1 MSSVL
6 VGMFENQAAATQARV
21 RLLSAGFAAT
31 AVTLTGGTA
40 ATSSTATQPAGT
52 IASDEPS
59 HKGAIASFFDNL
71 FGGDDADNHE
81 RAGYTDTYQE
91 AFKRGSYGVSV
102 TTVNDTEADKA
113 EGILNDAGAVDIDE
127 KAATWKKEG
136 WTGGAAATGA
146 ALLTGAKGAT
156 TTLEAGAKKK
166 LQEVEEELKVG
177 KRAVAKG
184 GVRIFTRM
192 TEVPV
197 TETVRLREEHA
208 DVKRTSVDR
217 PATEADFAAF
227 KEGSIEVR
235 EMAEEAVVSKTARVT
250 GEVEIGRTATER
262 EETIRDTV
270 RKTKVD
276 VEQLDGGSTGVSG
289 KASGYGS
296 GVTGG
301 GMTGGTANRDP
312 ISGEPGAHPVGT
324 GVGAAAGGIAAGA
337 AVGSVA
343 GPVGTV
349 VGAAVGAVAGGLA
362 GKGVAEKVD
371 PTVTTSTKR

>member
-6 VGMFENQAAATQARV
+6 VGMFDSQAAAAQARGK
-21 RLLSAGFAAT
+21 LMSAGFAAD
-31 AVTLTGGTA
+31 AVTLTGGTE
-40 ATSSTATQPAGT
+40 SSTTKTSMPSGT
-52 IASDEPS
+52 MASDEPQ
-59 HKGAIASFFDNL
+59 HKGAIARFFDDL
-71 FGGDDADNHE
+71 FGGDDSHDE
-81 RAGYTDTYQE
+81 DRAGYADTYNE

-102 TTVNDTEADKA
+102 TTSNDAEADKA
-113 EGILNDAGAVDIDE
+113 EQILNDAGAVDIDE
-127 KAATWKKEG
+127 KAASWRKEG
-136 WTGGAAATGA
+136 WKGGMATAMGA
-146 ALLTGAKGAT
+146 SGTA
-156 TTLEAGAKKK
+156 TTLEAGATRK

-197 TETVRLREEHA
+197 SETVRLREEHA
-208 DVKRTSVDR
+208 NVKRTTVDR

-227 KEGSIEVR
+227 NEGSIEVR
-235 EMAEEAVVSKTARVT
+235 EMGEEAVVSKTARVT
-250 GEVEIGRTATER
+250 GEVEVGKTSTER
-262 EETIRDTV
+262 EETISDTV

-276 VEQLDGGSTGVSG
+276 VEQIAGGTGTSTGMTGG
-289 KASGYGS
+289 KTSAYGS
-296 GVTGG
+296 GVAGG
-301 GMTGGTANRDP
+301 SENRDP
-312 ISGEPGAHPVGT
+312 ITGTPGAHPVGT

-337 AVGSVA
+337 AAGSVA

-371 PTVTTSTKR
+371 PTVTTSKKPD

>member
-6 VGMFENQAAATQARV
+6 VGMFNSQDAATQARTQ
-21 RLLSAGFAAT
+21 LISAGFAAS

-40 ATSSTATQPAGT
+40 LSSSSYTPASTSSA
-52 IASDEPS
+52 DEP
-59 HKGAIASFFDNL
+59 HQEGAIARFFGNL
-71 FGGDDADNHE
+71 FGDSDDKSDTE
-81 RAGYTDTYQE
+81 RAGYTDTYKE
-91 AFKRGSYGVSV
+91 AFKRGAYGVSV
-102 TTVNDTEADKA
+102 TTANESEMDKA
-113 EGILNDAGAVDIDE
+113 EGILNQAGAVDIDE
-127 KAATWKKEG
+127 KAESWKKEG
-136 WTGGAAATGA
+136 WVGGAVGAMTGA
-146 ALLTGAKGAT
+146 ATTAKGTAS
-156 TTLEAGAKKK
+156 TLEAGASKK

-208 DVKRTSVDR
+208 EVKRTAVDR

-235 EMAEEAVVSKTARVT
+235 EMAEEAVVSKSARVT
-250 GEVEIGRTATER
+250 GEVEIGKTSTER
-262 EETIRDTV
+262 EETIRETV
-270 RKTKVD
+270 RKTSVD
-276 VEQLDGGSTGVSG
+276 VEQLEGS
-289 KASGYGS
+289 KA
-296 GVTGG
+296 T
-301 GMTGGTANRDP
+301 GTAAFTGHADDDGTLNRDP
-312 ISGEPGAHPVGT
+312 ITGAPGAHPVGT

-337 AVGSVA
+337 AAGSVV

-349 VGAAVGAVAGGLA
+349 VGAAVGAVAGGLV

-371 PTVTTSTKR
+371 PTTGKTRV

>member
-6 VGMFENQAAATQARV
+6 VGMFDSQAAAAQARGK
-21 RLLSAGFAAT
+21 LMSAGFAGD

-40 ATSSTATQPAGT
+40 SSTTKASMPAGT
-52 IASDEPS
+52 IASDEPQ
-59 HKGAIASFFDNL
+59 HKGAIARFFDDL
-71 FGGDDADNHE
+71 FGSDDSDDE
-81 RAGYTDTYQE
+81 DRAGYTDTYNE

-102 TTVNDTEADKA
+102 TVANDDEADRA
-113 EGILNDAGAVDIDE
+113 EQILNDAGAVDIDE
-127 KAATWKKEG
+127 KAAAWRKEG
-136 WTGGAAATGA
+136 WTGGMAKTMGAATGTA
-146 ALLTGAKGAT
+146 A
-156 TTLEAGAKKK
+156 TLEAGATRK

-208 DVKRTSVDR
+208 DVKRTAVNR

-250 GEVEIGRTATER
+250 GEVEVGKTATER
-262 EETIRDTV
+262 EETIRETV

-276 VEQLDGGSTGVSG
+276 VEQIDGG
-289 KASGYGS
+289 K
-296 GVTGG
+296 
-301 GMTGGTANRDP
+301 MTGTRAGFADADSMNRDP
-312 ISGEPGAHPVGT
+312 ITGEPGAHPVGT
-324 GVGAAAGGIAAGA
+324 AVGATAGAVAAGA

-349 VGAAVGAVAGGLA
+349 VGAVVGAVAGGAA
-362 GKGVAEKVD
+362 GKGVAETVD
-371 PTVTTSTKR
+371 PTVGKPKSRI